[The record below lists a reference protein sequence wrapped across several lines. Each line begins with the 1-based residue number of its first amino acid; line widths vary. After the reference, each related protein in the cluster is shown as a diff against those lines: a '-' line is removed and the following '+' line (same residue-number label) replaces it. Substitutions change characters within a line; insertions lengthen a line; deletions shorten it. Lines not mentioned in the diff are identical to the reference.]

1 MGEIK
6 TGGCELSRYVVALT
20 GASGIIYGIRLVQE
34 LLERDYEVHLVAS
47 KPALIVAEQ
56 ELGWKCS
63 DCWEETLHRYIPGDK
78 LFCYDN
84 LNIAAKIASGS
95 FITDGMV
102 IIPCT
107 MSTVAAVANG
117 LSNNL
122 IERTADV
129 MLKEKRPLI
138 MAPRETPLSSVH
150 LRNMLALTEAGV
162 HLIPAMPGFYHNPK
176 TIEDLVN
183 FLVGKVMDG
192 MGIAHNLF
200 KRYE

>member
-1 MGEIK
+1 M
-6 TGGCELSRYVVALT
+6 SRYVVAIT
-20 GASGIIYGIRLVQE
+20 GASGVIYGIRLVQE
-34 LLERDYEVHLVAS
+34 LLQRDHEIHLIAS

-63 DCWEETLHRYIPGDK
+63 GPWEETWHRYIPGEK

-84 LNIAAKIASGS
+84 SDIAARTASGS
-95 FITDGMV
+95 FITQGMI
-102 IIPCT
+102 IIPCS

-129 MLKEKRPLI
+129 MLKEKRRLI
-138 MAPRETPLSSVH
+138 IVPRETPLSSVH
-150 LRNMLALTEAGV
+150 LRNMLTLADMGV
-162 HLIPAMPGFYHNPK
+162 HLIPAMPGFYHNPH
-176 TIEDLVN
+176 TIEDLID

-192 MGIAHNLF
+192 MGINHNLF